1 MVRQHV
7 SLEELQALSLD
18 GEPLSP
24 DARQHFDGCPDC
36 QKQVACAQQTTAY
49 LVSRLYRSQCPS
61 ATTLSYYCLP
71 NTLTEEEQIQVA
83 NHLANCPLC
92 LAEFAETRQF
102 LNASEY

>member
-7 SLEELQALSLD
+7 SLEELQALSLE

-36 QKQVACAQQTTAY
+36 QKLVACTQKTAAY

-71 NTLTEEEQIQVA
+71 DALTEEEQLQVSR
-83 NHLANCPLC
+83 HLARCPLC
-92 LAEFAETRQF
+92 LAEYTETRLF
-102 LNASEY
+102 LHASA

>member
-7 SLEELQALSLD
+7 SLEELQALALD
-18 GEPLSP
+18 RVPLSP
-24 DARQHFDGCPDC
+24 DARQHFDACPDC
-36 QKQVACAQQTTAY
+36 QHQVACIQQTTAY

-71 NTLTEEEQIQVA
+71 NALTAEEQLQVA
-83 NHLANCPLC
+83 NHLATCPFC

-102 LNASEY
+102 LSTSE